1 MNFYVIQ
8 LLLICSV
15 VLGGA
20 VVSYFNATNKN
31 QYTKL
36 ALAFS
41 GGFLLAVIFQHLLPE
56 LYGAHE
62 GHAHQAHGALPVFQV
77 GMFILLG
84 FLVQLVLEYFSGGI
98 EHGHVHVHKGQAM
111 PWTLFVSLSVHSIIE
126 GIPLGNMLLVG
137 IDLEG
142 HFLPWNGSFFWGIVF
157 HQIPVAIALMTLLL
171 ATRLSR
177 KKAWI
182 ILLAFGLM
190 TPLGVLIGLGVST
203 DQLGLNVNMIL
214 AVVVGMFLH
223 ISTTIIFETT
233 ENHKFNLLKLVSILV
248 GVTLALGLF

>member
-1 MNFYVIQ
+1 MNFYVVE
-8 LLLICSV
+8 LLLIASV

-20 VVSYFNATNKN
+20 VVSYFKATNKN
-31 QYTKL
+31 QYIKL

-56 LYGAHE
+56 LYGSHE
-62 GHAHQAHGALPVFQV
+62 GHAHTEALPTFQV
-77 GMFILLG
+77 GVFILLG

-111 PWTLFVSLSVHSIIE
+111 PWALFVSLSVHSVIE
-126 GIPLGNMLLVG
+126 GIPLGNMLQIG
-137 IDLEG
+137 TYPNQQAE
-142 HFLPWNGSFFWGIVF
+142 FNGSFLWGIIF
-157 HQIPVAIALMTLLL
+157 HQVPVAIALMTLLL
-171 ATRLSR
+171 ATKLKRSA
-177 KKAWI
+177 AWL

-190 TPLGVLIGLGVST
+190 TPIGVLLGLAIT
-203 DQLGLNVNMIL
+203 TEQLGMNVQLIL

-233 ENHKFNLLKLVSILV
+233 ENHKFNLLKLLSILL
-248 GVTLALGLF
+248 GSGLALGLF